1 MALSEIT
8 NQEEDSEMN
17 ATARFRRG
25 LIVFALVGTALAS
38 APKQAS
44 ALNITLGSGTTR
56 YSVVNVSSSPATVVA
71 TYYYSN
77 GSPGPQQSFTLNPNA
92 RLIVDVSTVSGLPGG
107 WSGSVV
113 LSSDQDIAAVAVT
126 QYSGRPNYEAAGG
139 PPRAD
144 GDAGTEASA
153 YDAFNTGSTTLYAPL
168 IQRVP
173 RTGSPSFAAIASRIT
188 IQNTTANV
196 ASGVVNVN
204 LEGTPLTPIPFT
216 LQPYGSIT
224 FDTANDTDPIVT
236 AGLTGN
242 LGQRRASLVVTATQ
256 PIAGVVEQN
265 WDNPA
270 TSQNWSGGYAM
281 LIPSEAGNTL
291 FSAQAQREC
300 RVATPCIMPNASDS
314 FSAGND
320 QRRFNTYSSFT
331 LLNIGSATANVQAVF
346 ISAQGLPGTYYTQN
360 ITLNF
365 TIPPQALF
373 DINLLNGG
381 TITSG
386 NPLFNTLFQP
396 LVNKNFRGSLQVT
409 SDQPLV
415 GIGFFQQPQGDSQN
429 YVSTYNLVSPS
440 GATNRVVIPW
450 VDRDCALTTP
460 CPAPAPGVTVADYNS
475 FSNIVVVNVGSAP
488 ATINSVTFYTQ
499 TGVSQLVLS
508 PFTLPPGASYSINT
522 RGGGNEPFATM
533 QLLSEKFYGSVVI
546 TASAGSQ
553 IKAVVSVANSRVSDI
568 YNAMNR

>member
-1 MALSEIT
+1 MALFEIT

-77 GSPGPQQSFTLNPNA
+77 GNPGPQQSFTLNPNA

-173 RTGSPSFAAIASRIT
+173 RAGGFAALASRIT
-188 IQNTTANV
+188 IQNTTASV

-224 FDTANDTDPIVT
+224 FDTANDTDPIVA

-242 LGQRRASLVVTATQ
+242 PNQQRASLIVTATQ

-265 WDNPA
+265 WDNPTA
-270 TSQNWSGGYAM
+270 SQNWSADYAM
-281 LIPSEAGNTL
+281 LVPSEAGNTL

-300 RVATPCIMPNASDS
+300 RAATPCIMPNASDS
-314 FSAGND
+314 FSSGVNP
-320 QRRFNTYSSFT
+320 RRFNTYSSFT
-331 LLNIGSATANVQAVF
+331 LLNTGSATANVQAVF

-373 DINLLNGG
+373 DINLLSGG

-386 NPLFNTLFQP
+386 NPLFNTLFTP
-396 LVNKNFRGSLQVT
+396 LVNKNFRGSLKVT

-415 GIGFFQQPQGDSQN
+415 GIGFFQQPQGDAQN
-429 YVSTYNLVSPS
+429 YVSAYNLVTSA
-440 GATNRVVIPW
+440 GATARVVVPW
-450 VDRDCALTTP
+450 VDRDCPTGCQPPNVPNAIFS
-460 CPAPAPGVTVADYNS
+460 YNS
-475 FSNIVVVNVGSAP
+475 FSGIVILNVGSSP
-488 ATINSVTFYTQ
+488 ANITSVNFYTQ
-499 TGVSQLVLS
+499 TGGTPLLTLS
-508 PFTLPPGASYSINT
+508 SIPALPPGSSYFINT
-522 RGGGNEPFATM
+522 RGGGDVPFATM
-533 QLLSEKFYGSVVI
+533 ADLTDKFYGSAVI
-546 TASAGSQ
+546 DAAPGSQ
-553 IKAVVSVANSRVSDI
+553 IKALVAVANSRAADI